1 MQNYFFTEEE
11 FNDMSNP
18 ALTMEQLILLREPT
32 PESEIE
38 IKQDAEG
45 NSYKSVKGSYMK
57 KRMNL
62 IFGFNYDFQIKS
74 HQFFPSASEAVVEG
88 RLIIRSGEFTIVK
101 EQFGKHILTQTG
113 VKRGSNAPSGIGNAF
128 KSAATDAFKKCA
140 SEIGLCWDIYTQ
152 EIEEPQNKEVIA
164 PEEDHAAK
172 KITERLE
179 HFLKMQ
185 TTPEGIDKVFSQFKD
200 NNTVNEIHE
209 ALVEEYKQRLQ
220 KASKK

>member
-1 MQNYFFTEEE
+1 MEKYFFTEEE

-74 HQFFPSASEAVVEG
+74 RDFFPSASEAIVEG
-88 RLIIRSGEFTIVK
+88 RLTIRSGEFTIVK
-101 EQFGKHILTQTG
+101 EQFGKHILTTKG
-113 VKRGSNAPSGIGNAF
+113 VSRGSQAPSGIGNAF

-152 EIEEPQNKEVIA
+152 EIQEPAEETVA
-164 PEEDHAAK
+164 PEEDHASK

-179 HFLKMQ
+179 HFLKMA
-185 TTPEGIDKVFSQFKD
+185 TTPEDLEKVVKQFKD
-200 NNTVNEIHE
+200 NNTVSQVHE
-209 ALVEEYKQRLQ
+209 DLIEEYKKHLQ